1 MLVKISIVT
10 MSTTV
15 RNTASFNPSFNASDI
30 TRDEVPTSKITIK
43 IMTIIETIM
52 VKSNNK
58 NIEIKAKRKKNIQ
71 FSQRN

>member
-1 MLVKISIVT
+1 
-10 MSTTV
+10 
-15 RNTASFNPSFNASDI
+15 
-30 TRDEVPTSKITIK
+30 
-43 IMTIIETIM
+43 MTIIETNM